1 MTEPAGT
8 PANAVRAT
16 SKTGGAKDVK
26 IERFDQIPAGPLA
39 ELAARYGIGSLKYPQ
54 VNGLD
59 NWRNGYPWSYSYRAL
74 LGHANAFWGGE
85 DVDPAAYL
93 GTDDPRALID
103 GVPRPGVTHLAAVA
117 WHALA
122 LLHWAE
128 THPEYDDRESTV
140 LARQK
145 AGLSGLEEELV
156 ERTLDS
162 FDDED
167 LDFDGSLFIGPARPW
182 EDIGW
187 TTDGGD
193 FFGPVKPADGS
204 VGAISGEFRTE
215 APGFGLISGDPGDAF
230 RGQPVTFE
238 KAGVDGA
245 FTRIHIPNAE
255 LVNEGDGKIKVIP
268 HPSQAETPQ
277 LELDEHVLIKN
288 TPELAFVGD
297 QYGTVVAIKRDG
309 MAVRYDV
316 RLSAG
321 GYTLLDLKPSQLVKQ

>member
-1 MTEPAGT
+1 MTEATGT
-8 PANAVRAT
+8 PANAVRTT

-145 AGLSGLEEELV
+145 AGLSDTEDELV
-156 ERTLDS
+156 E
-162 FDDED
+162 DDDDPD
-167 LDFDGSLFIGPARPW
+167 LDGSLFIGPARPW
-182 EDIGW
+182 EDVGW

-193 FFGPVKPADGS
+193 LFGPLKPGDGS

-215 APGFGLISGDPGDAF
+215 TPGFGLISGNPGDVF

-255 LVNEGDGKIKVIP
+255 LVNEGDGKVKVIP
-268 HPSQAETPQ
+268 HPSVAETPQ
-277 LELDEHVLIKN
+277 LELDDYVRIEDS
-288 TPELAFVGD
+288 TDLAFVGD
-297 QYGTVVAIKRDG
+297 QYATVVAIKRDG

-316 RLSAG
+316 RLTGCA
-321 GYTLLDLKPSQLVKQ
+321 YTLLDLKPSQLVKQ